1 MPERK
6 ELILSLGSNCDQ
18 KESMSAAKEKL
29 RSMFGDDITFSE
41 CVWTEPIGIES
52 DKFLNC
58 LAFTHTS
65 HKLEY
70 VSKAVKHI
78 ERGRGNRKRAR
89 TCNIVKMDI
98 DILKYATQI
107 LHERDLSRKY
117 ISELMK
123 ACPF

>member
-18 KESMSAAKEKL
+18 EESMSAAKEKL

-78 ERGRGNRKRAR
+78 ERGCGNRKRAR
-89 TCNIVKMDI
+89 TSNIVKMDI
-98 DILKYATQI
+98 DILKYANQI
-107 LHERDLSRKY
+107 LHESDWSRKY
-117 ISELMK
+117 ITELMK
-123 ACPF
+123 ECPF

>member
-1 MPERK
+1 MAEQK

-78 ERGRGNRKRAR
+78 ERGCGNRKRAR
-89 TCNIVKMDI
+89 TSNIVKMDI
-98 DILKYATQI
+98 DILKYANQI
-107 LHERDLSRKY
+107 LHESDWSRKY
-117 ISELMK
+117 ITELMK
-123 ACPF
+123 ECPF

>member
-1 MPERK
+1 M
-6 ELILSLGSNCDQ
+6 SLGSNCDQ
-18 KESMSAAKEKL
+18 EESMSAAKEKL

-70 VSKAVKHI
+70 VCKAVKHI
-78 ERGRGNRKRAR
+78 ERGCGNRKRAR
-89 TCNIVKMDI
+89 TSNIVKMDI
-98 DILKYATQI
+98 DILKYANQI
-107 LHERDLSRKY
+107 LHESDWSRKY
-117 ISELMK
+117 ITELMK
-123 ACPF
+123 ECPF

>member
-1 MPERK
+1 M
-6 ELILSLGSNCDQ
+6 SLGSNCDQ

-70 VSKAVKHI
+70 VSKAVKNI
-78 ERGRGNRKRAR
+78 ERGCGNRKRAR
-89 TCNIVKMDI
+89 TSNIVKMDI
-98 DILKYATQI
+98 DILKYANQI
-107 LHERDLSRKY
+107 LHESDWSRKY
-117 ISELMK
+117 ITELMK
-123 ACPF
+123 ECPF

>member
-18 KESMSAAKEKL
+18 EESMSAAKEKL

-70 VSKAVKHI
+70 VCKAVKHI
-78 ERGRGNRKRAR
+78 EKGCGNRKRAR
-89 TCNIVKMDI
+89 TSNIVKMHI
-98 DILKYATQI
+98 DILKYANQI
-107 LHERDLSRKY
+107 LHESDWRRKY
-117 ISELMK
+117 ITELMK
-123 ACPF
+123 ECPF